1 MAETDNAD
9 SATSDEAADGH
20 GPVLSVLNAV
30 DRALDWLERIVV
42 AGSVLAMALL
52 MSLHVVSNLLS
63 TGLTEIEAYPGLGW
77 LTHVNAMIPSG
88 IPGTYE
94 VTEMLIVVMTF
105 VGVGYAARCARH
117 ISMSAIY
124 DQLGGGL
131 RKALL
136 VVISLGTAALMFYFA
151 FKASEYVM
159 TLYDRGRT
167 SAALGIPYWT
177 VNLALPIGFSLAGI
191 QYVLTTIRNL
201 VSDDIYRSFTEKE
214 TYSDVPLDESGRP
227 AAGDQSNG

>member
-1 MAETDNAD
+1 MPETDNAD
-9 SATSDEAADGH
+9 SAASRDAASGQ
-20 GPVLSVLNAV
+20 GPFLSMLNAI

-63 TGLTEIEAYPGLGW
+63 AGLAQLETYTGLGW
-77 LTHVNAMIPSG
+77 LTHVNAVIPSG

-94 VTEMLIVVMTF
+94 MTEMLIVVMTF

-136 VVISLGTAALMFYFA
+136 IVISLGTAALMFYFA
-151 FKASEYVM
+151 FKSSEYVI

-177 VNLALPIGFSLAGI
+177 VNLALPIGFCLAGI

-214 TYSDVPLDESGRP
+214 TYTDVPVDDSGRP
-227 AAGDQSNG
+227 ATSDPSNG